1 MINRCTPLQFAVK
14 PLLLYSVCYRAFN
27 FIKMRTV
34 TVEVTYKYELEIDD
48 NNEIVKEYES
58 ENELLMDCATYRFG
72 TGLPVIGD
80 GGVKVKDVELV
91 EVS

>member
-1 MINRCTPLQFAVK
+1 
-14 PLLLYSVCYRAFN
+14 
-27 FIKMRTV
+27 MRTV
-34 TVEVTYKYELEIDD
+34 EVTVTYKYELEIDD

-58 ENELLMDCATYRFG
+58 ENDLFVDCASYRFG

-91 EVS
+91 DVS